1 MEQDLSQI
9 MMSNGKQTAQEW
21 LMTQPESWREIETEA
36 ILLCLQRNWE
46 LNLLNVMGTV
56 RELDAQ
62 RNPKGW

>member
-21 LMTQPESWREIETEA
+21 LMTQPESWREIEIEA
-36 ILLCLQRNWE
+36 IYECLRRGWP
-46 LNLLNVMGTV
+46 LHTAHIHIIA
-56 RELDAQ
+56 REIDAK